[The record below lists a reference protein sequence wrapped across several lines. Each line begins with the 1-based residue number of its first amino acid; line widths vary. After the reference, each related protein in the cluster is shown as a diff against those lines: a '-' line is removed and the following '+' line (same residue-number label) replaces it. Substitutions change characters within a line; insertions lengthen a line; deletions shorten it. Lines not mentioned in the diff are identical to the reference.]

1 MVLRTLDGPCF
12 FFQFLN
18 VDFECEELLGNNVF
32 LIVDLEEMKSVDIIS
47 GTVVRVIVRWLCFM
61 VIWTLDVGTW
71 VLVFGLSC
79 YRDLIGF
86 LSFNSQLQ

>member
-1 MVLRTLDGPCF
+1 MVLRTPDGPCFF

-47 GTVVRVIVRWLCFM
+47 GTVVRVIVRWLSL
-61 VIWTLDVGTW
+61 W
-71 VLVFGLSC
+71 
-79 YRDLIGF
+79 
-86 LSFNSQLQ
+86 

>member
-32 LIVDLEEMKSVDIIS
+32 LVL
-47 GTVVRVIVRWLCFM
+47 LC
-61 VIWTLDVGTW
+61 
-71 VLVFGLSC
+71 GL
-79 YRDLIGF
+79 L
-86 LSFNSQLQ
+86 

>member
-18 VDFECEELLGNNVF
+18 VDFECEELLGNNMF

-61 VIWTLDVGTW
+61 VIWALDVGTW
-71 VLVFGLSC
+71 VLVFGLTVVIEIS
-79 YRDLIGF
+79 
-86 LSFNSQLQ
+86 